1 MATTKHFGY
10 YVFGKDMTNVNLT
23 TLKKNGV
30 TDIFLNYYAF
40 TAHGES
46 KVATWIKN
54 AKTNNINVHIWMQCF
69 YNGEWVNPVTN
80 KNIISSKL
88 KEAKKYAKMENVAGV
103 HLDYLRYPGNAYKTN
118 GAADKITDFV
128 KQVKNAMPKNIILS
142 CAVMPESDDK
152 YYYGQDIEAIGKIA
166 DVIIPMQYK
175 GNYSAGTSWLTS
187 TTKEFTKKATIWS
200 ALQTYKSDDDETQLT
215 SSELLSDAK
224 TCTDAGAK
232 GAVLFRYGISPNVNF
247 TSLQTKTT
255 TKEETLTTTKISTK
269 DIKTMATT
277 LKNYIEKNKKFPTT
291 LKVNNKKY
299 TYGQVAYILAYAV
312 NNITKSCE
320 VFDVKPA
327 PKAKGE
333 DVDEKITQ
341 EDYQDIAKRVASYIK
356 KNKECPNHAKTKKS
370 KKKLRPRVFTFM
382 FARIIVYYYEHNKK
396 MTPSAKTKGTFYN
409 TTASTKTNTTATA
422 KNTTTTTTKTNT
434 TTTTTNFK
442 KYGHATEHCCDDMG
456 QNNGYYCGCHS
467 LQEVFRNLTGK
478 VIPQST
484 IADVCGTTSS
494 GTDHDGLNTCVAWFS
509 KKYGYN
515 LTVEWKSFS
524 DLGWSGVKKIINSN
538 NQDCVIHNLYRD
550 QYGHYEVINKVYS
563 DYCDVQNSLGDR
575 CSSGCYYGYVEER
588 YHSTFES
595 YMSGISQKSVMIITR
610 K

>member
-10 YVFGKDMTNVNLT
+10 YVFGKDMNNVNLT
-23 TLKKNGV
+23 TLKKNGI

-46 KVATWIKN
+46 KVLTWIKN

-69 YNGEWVNPVTN
+69 YNGEWINPVTN
-80 KNIISSKL
+80 KTIISSKI
-88 KEAKKYAKMENVAGV
+88 KEAKKYANMKNVAGV
-103 HLDYLRYPGNAYKTN
+103 HLDYLRYPGNAYKTQG
-118 GAADKITDFV
+118 GAEAITNFV
-128 KQVKNAMPKNIILS
+128 KQVKNAIPKGIILS

-152 YYYGQDIEAIGKIA
+152 HYYGQDIESLGKIC
-166 DVIIPMQYK
+166 DVVIPMQYK
-175 GNYSAGTSWLTS
+175 GNYSSGTSWLNS

-200 ALQTYKSDDDETQLT
+200 ALQTYKSDDDETQL
-215 SSELLSDAK
+215 SAKELLTDAK
-224 TCTDAGAK
+224 TCTSAGAK
-232 GAVLFRYGISPNVNF
+232 GAILFRYGISPNVNF
-247 TSLQTKTT
+247 TSLQPQT
-255 TKEETLTTTKISTK
+255 TKAAETEKISTK

-277 LKNYIEKNKKFPTT
+277 LYKYIEKNKKFPSTV
-291 LKVNNKKY
+291 KVNNKKY

-312 NNITKSCE
+312 NNIKKSCE
-320 VFDVKPA
+320 VFTVKPA
-327 PKAKGE
+327 PKPKG
-333 DVDEKITQ
+333 DAVDEKITMD
-341 EDYQDIAKRVASYIK
+341 DYQDIAKRVANYIK
-356 KNKECPNHAKTKKS
+356 KNKECPNYAHTKKS
-370 KKKLRPRVFTFM
+370 KKKLRPKVFTFM
-382 FARIIVYYYEHNKK
+382 FARIIVYYYKYNK
-396 MTPSAKTKGTFYN
+396 MTPTAKTKGTFYN
-409 TTASTKTNTTATA
+409 TTTTKSTTTT
-422 KNTTTTTTKTNT
+422 KTTTTTTKASTST
-434 TTTTTNFK
+434 SKASSTTTNFK
-442 KYGHATEHCCDDMG
+442 KYGHSTEHCCDDMG
-456 QNNGYYCGCHS
+456 QNNGYFCGCHS

-478 VIPQST
+478 VVPQST
-484 IADVCGTTSS
+484 IADVCGTTTS

-509 KKYGYN
+509 KKYGFN
-515 LTVEWKSFS
+515 LTVEWKNFS
-524 DLGWSGVKKIINSN
+524 DIGWSGVKKIINSN